1 MKLQRVEPREGAAWV
16 RRGLQV
22 FMRQPL
28 GFAALFA
35 ACLLVFV
42 VMRSLPLVGSLLLL
56 LVAPAGSLVFMIA
69 SRLVGEGH
77 SPMPAAF
84 TTIVRAG
91 RPRLLELAK
100 LGAAYLVAAFLVY
113 MVSAAVDGGAFG
125 DLVDSMRDGKA
136 SQEDTVAR
144 MSDGRMQ
151 FAVLFWLTM
160 VGLLAVPFWH
170 APALVFWA
178 AQGWAKALFFSTVAI
193 WRNRGAFAMF
203 GLVWTGLSVG
213 FIMLSGVGVALL
225 GPQFYAFV
233 GTPLMLALATVFYAS
248 LWFSF
253 AGCFAE
259 TGPPGAGSGPS
270 TTPDDSIDL
279 SQENRP

>member
-1 MKLQRVEPREGAAWV
+1 MKLQRVEPRQGAAWV
-16 RRGLQV
+16 RRGMQV
-22 FMRQPL
+22 FLRQPL

-35 ACLLVFV
+35 ACLFAFV

-56 LVAPAGSLVFMIA
+56 VVAPAGSLVFMIA
-69 SRLVGEGH
+69 SRLVAEGG

-84 TTIVRAG
+84 TTLIRAG
-91 RPRLLELAK
+91 RPRLLALAK
-100 LGAAYLVAAFLVY
+100 LGLAYLVAAFVVY
-113 MVSAAVDGGAFG
+113 MISAAVDGGAFG

-136 SQEDTVAR
+136 SQEDTLAR
-144 MSDGRMQ
+144 MSSGRMQ

-178 AQGWAKALFFSTVAI
+178 GQSWGKALFFSTVAI
-193 WRNRGAFAMF
+193 WRSRGAFAMF
-203 GLVWTGLSVG
+203 GLVWSGLSVG

-248 LWFSF
+248 LWFTF
-253 AGCFAE
+253 AGCFTE
-259 TGPPGAGSGPS
+259 TDPPDADTSG
-270 TTPDDSIDL
+270 TDL
-279 SQENRP
+279 PTDISQESRP